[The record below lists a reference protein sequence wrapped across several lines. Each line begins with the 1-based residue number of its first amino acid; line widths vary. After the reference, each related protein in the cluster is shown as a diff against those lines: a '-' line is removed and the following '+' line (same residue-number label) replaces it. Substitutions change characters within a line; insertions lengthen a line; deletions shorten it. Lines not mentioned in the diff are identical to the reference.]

1 MFSSCSEGTPRPES
15 YREDYSLAKDLDTE
29 QRRELFKELRLG
41 VDSIERIKVYLD
53 IEHRM
58 ELFKELRIEDYSL
71 VGYKGLH

>member
-53 IEHRM
+53 I
-58 ELFKELRIEDYSL
+58 
-71 VGYKGLH
+71 